1 MIYIFWYFDLY
12 FEIESEVNYRYSFFT
27 IVHTQRFQLKFFL
40 ERSSRTNKAY
50 FFSET
55 QQEIVYGKA
64 RKEKGGCVKQCQL
77 KIIENNLAN
86 VLRIQWLFIIVFLPQ
101 IQVWGQVCKR
111 GKALR
116 WRLHVD
122 WEKYCTVQVQKNKIC
137 ELFNCKVVGMATA
150 GIRNKMLANQQ
161 RRGVR

>member
-122 WEKYCTVQVQKNKIC
+122 WEKYCTVQVQKKRFVNFSI
-137 ELFNCKVVGMATA
+137 
-150 GIRNKMLANQQ
+150 
-161 RRGVR
+161 VRLWGWLLLGSETKCLQINGGEE